1 MRESQR
7 TENINERRSTLTGLI
22 MTLAVHVAA
31 FVLVSFTGLKYIYPP
46 PEEQAMLI
54 DFSVDMETVEQSRG
68 VEPKAEEV
76 DLSRPVELAQRSES
90 PVVSDTPNLTP

>member
-54 DFSVDMETVEQSRG
+54 DFSVDMETVEQAFNVKVTNHRTFLPGVISRKKQI
-68 VEPKAEEV
+68 VPA
-76 DLSRPVELAQRSES
+76 LSVLWG
-90 PVVSDTPNLTP
+90 

>member
-46 PEEQAMLI
+46 PEE
-54 DFSVDMETVEQSRG
+54 
-68 VEPKAEEV
+68 
-76 DLSRPVELAQRSES
+76 
-90 PVVSDTPNLTP
+90 